1 MASELRTSN
10 IERALRAPMVACA
23 LLLSSNALATDY
35 VVTNLEDSVQT
46 GDGISLR
53 EAVDAARTNAAVGD
67 APAGEADGDTISFDP
82 GLLNVTATITLDPSL
97 GPLMIDDD
105 LSIDGAADVPPITV
119 SIDANGIQAFVIDAA
134 GGAGDTQEVVIS
146 NLSLTNG
153 SSSGSGGAV
162 SVSAGS
168 VVSMDAVDINNSVAN
183 GADANQGGGAIYNA
197 GTLTINRGEI
207 SSNSA
212 PMGSGS
218 GGAIF
223 NDEGASLSVTQTL
236 FNNNSAQRAGGAIEA
251 RANSTTT
258 LDGVTLNANMT
269 GPSPGNGGG
278 LHITGAGDATI
289 NGGEISGNTAAAEGG
304 GLWNGFG
311 TMLVTGTTI
320 SGNTASGADAD
331 NGGGGIFN
339 NEGTLEIS
347 GATISANMADGA
359 SGSGGGIL
367 NKGSEMRTGTVT
379 VTDSAITGNS
389 SNRAGGGIETT
400 GATSTSLTNVT
411 LSGNTTGDAPGNGGG
426 LHVSG
431 SGAVAISGGAIDGNT
446 AAREGGG
453 LWNGAG
459 LMTVEDATISNNTA
473 NGAAADDGGGG
484 IFNNTGRVELTNV
497 VVSGNSATGAAGS
510 GGGVFNLGPDS
521 ALPDRG
527 VVIVN
532 GGEISANSAIRAG
545 GGIEATANTM
555 TELSGGLLLSNNTA
569 GAAPGNGGGMHI
581 TGAGDA
587 TLNDVTVSANTAT
600 AEGGGLWNGAG
611 TMIVTDSTVS
621 GNTAEGADADQGG
634 GGLFNLAGA
643 LRLTNTMV
651 TGNSATGAAG
661 SGGGILNIG
670 SELTVNG
677 GAVSGNTAIRAGG
690 GIEDNNTGGAST
702 ITLTGVMLS
711 GNSVGP
717 SPGNGGAFHV
727 TGGDATIVVDRS
739 TASGNTA
746 ANEGGGLWNFG
757 EADMTVVNSTISG
770 NAASGTGGGGLF
782 NQPMGVLTVINTT
795 VADNDTSGDGGGLL
809 NAEGGSTTLSNS
821 LFGENTASGAGPD
834 VSGTV
839 TANFSLIA
847 DSSGATVNGSDN
859 QSDVDPM
866 IAALAAN
873 GGGTQTHALND
884 GSPAIDSADNAV
896 CNGALVNGVDQ
907 REVPREEA
915 AEGGCDIGAFESVP
929 GPIAIATNNRNANE
943 VVAVAGDTE
952 VPLLA
957 FTLSNP
963 SGSDENLRVDGFS
976 GSLDSMGD
984 IEGRLTNPQLFL
996 DSNSNGVVDDADTL
1010 VATASV
1016 ALDVAAGRFTVTFDP
1031 ARTIPVNGSESYLI
1045 AVDIAEQ
1052 STAAAAGG
1060 DSNGMAMA
1068 VLAGG
1073 AGMPLLAFGLVG
1085 VPRRRGW
1092 VAAFVVIAAAGLA
1105 ACDGTSSRV
1114 DEGAGSDQA
1123 SVRASLEAVD
1133 AEGQQTGLPP
1143 QGLALPQEG
1152 PRIRIREDNGQ

>member
-1 MASELRTSN
+1 MKRQSTTRRVD
-10 IERALRAPMVACA
+10 RAIRAPFAACA
-23 LLLSSNALATDY
+23 MLLASNAMATDY
-35 VVTNLEDSVQT
+35 VVTNLDDDVAM
-46 GDGISLR
+46 GDGVTLR
-53 EAVDAARTNAAVGD
+53 EAVDAARMNAAVGD
-67 APAGEADGDTISFDP
+67 APAGEADGDTITFDP
-82 GLLNVTATITLDPSL
+82 GLLDVNATITLDPAL
-97 GPLMIDDD
+97 GTLTIDDD
-105 LSIDGAADVPPITV
+105 LSIDGAADLPPITV

-134 GGAGDTQEVVIS
+134 GGAGSTQEVAIA

-153 SSSGSGGAV
+153 SSAGSGGAV
-162 SVSAGS
+162 FVSAGS
-168 VVSMDAVDINNSVAN
+168 TVSLDGVDINSSVAN

-197 GTLTINRGEI
+197 GMLTINGGAL

-223 NDEGASLSVTQTL
+223 NDEGGTLSVSGTL

-269 GPSPGNGGG
+269 GPMPGNGGG

-289 NGGEISGNTAAAEGG
+289 NGGEISDNTAAAEGG

-320 SGNTASGADAD
+320 SGNTASGADAA

-347 GATISANMADGA
+347 GATISGNSADGDA
-359 SGSGGGIL
+359 GSGGGIL
-367 NKGSEMRTGTVT
+367 NKGSDMRTGTVT
-379 VTDSAITGNS
+379 VADSAITGNI

-400 GATSTSLTNVT
+400 GATTTSLTNVT

-431 SGAVAISGGAIDGNT
+431 SGSVSISGGTIDNNT
-446 AAREGGG
+446 AALEGGG

-459 LMTVEDATISNNTA
+459 VMTVSGATISNNTA
-473 NGAAADDGGGG
+473 TGAAADDGGGG
-484 IFNNTGRVELTNV
+484 VFNNTGRVELTDV

-510 GGGVFNLGPDS
+510 GGGIFNLGPDS
-521 ALPDRG
+521 AMPDRG
-527 VVIVN
+527 VVIVS
-532 GGEISANSAIRAG
+532 GGEISGNSAIRAG

-555 TELSGGLLLSNNTA
+555 TELSSGLLLSNNTA

-587 TLNDVTVSANTAT
+587 ALSDVTVSANTAT

-611 TMIVTDSTVS
+611 TMTVTDSTVS

-651 TGNSATGAAG
+651 TGNNATGAAG
-661 SGGGILNIG
+661 SGGGILNTG

-677 GAVSGNTAIRAGG
+677 GAVSDNTAIRAGG
-690 GIEDNNTGGAST
+690 GIEDNNSGGAST
-702 ITLTGVMLS
+702 ITLTGVSLT

-746 ANEGGGLWNFG
+746 ANEGGGLWNFA

-782 NQPMGVLTVINTT
+782 NQPMGVLTVVNTT
-795 VADNDTSGDGGGLL
+795 VADNETTGDGGGLL
-809 NAEGGSTTLSNS
+809 NADGGSATLSNS
-821 LFGENTASGAGPD
+821 LVGENTASGVGPD
-834 VSGTV
+834 ISGTV

-866 IAALAAN
+866 LAALAAN
-873 GGGTQTHALND
+873 GGGTQTHALSE
-884 GSPAIDSADNAV
+884 GSPAIDAADNTV
-896 CNGALVNGVDQ
+896 CNAALVNGIDQ
-907 REVPREEA
+907 REVPREDA

-963 SGSDENLRVDGFS
+963 SGSDENLIVNGFS
-976 GSLDSMGD
+976 GALGSMGD
-984 IEGRLTNPQLFL
+984 IAGRLTNAQLFL
-996 DSNSNGVVDDADTL
+996 DSNSNGVVDNADSL
-1010 VATASV
+1010 VASASV
-1016 ALDVAAGRFTVTFDP
+1016 ELDVAAGRFTVTFDP
-1031 ARTIPVNGSESYLI
+1031 SRTIAVDGSESYLI
-1045 AVDIAEQ
+1045 TVDIAEQ
-1052 STAAAAGG
+1052 STAAAAGD
-1060 DSNGMAMA
+1060 DSDGMAMA
-1068 VLAGG
+1068 LLAGG

-1092 VAAFVVIAAAGLA
+1092 MAALAVIAAVGLA

-1114 DEGAGSDQA
+1114 DEGAGDDQA
-1123 SVRASLEAVD
+1123 SVRASLESVD